1 MSIPIIKRVQQR
13 VPLLALRCRNR
24 VVTHPVAHRLRAL
37 RQGRIGPALAREEGQ
52 GLLEYIIAIAGV
64 FVVAAVVLAL
74 YRAIQTK
81 YGEATTSV
89 NSLSITAP

>member
-1 MSIPIIKRVQQR
+1 MSMSIIKRVHQR
-13 VPLLALRCRNR
+13 LPLLALRCRNR
-24 VVTHPVAHRLRAL
+24 VAAHPVARRLQAL

-64 FVVAAVVLAL
+64 FVVAAAVLAL
-74 YRAIQTK
+74 YRAIQAK

>member
-1 MSIPIIKRVQQR
+1 
-13 VPLLALRCRNR
+13 
-24 VVTHPVAHRLRAL
+24 
-37 RQGRIGPALAREEGQ
+37 
-52 GLLEYIIAIAGV
+52 LLEYIIAIAGV
-64 FVVAAVVLAL
+64 FVVAAAVLAL